1 MSKYEKLL
9 DEADSDN
16 INVYEYNLKTNKECG
31 YYLDNNIVINSNITS
46 TQKYCVLAEELG
58 HHFTSC
64 GDIRNLTKLENK
76 KQENKARR
84 WGYDKIC
91 GLDKIATAIK
101 EGARNRYE
109 IAEKL
114 DVTDEYFDNA
124 IQYLRLKYGC
134 TAKCQGITFIFEPN
148 FAILLDAPL

>member
-9 DEADSDN
+9 DEAQSYN
-16 INVYEYNLKTNKECG
+16 INIYECDLKTDKECG

-64 GDIRNLTKLENK
+64 GDIRNLTKVENK

-91 GLDKIATAIK
+91 GLDKIAAAIK
-101 EGARNRYE
+101 EGARNKYE

-114 DVTDEYFDNA
+114 GVTDEYFNNA
-124 IQYLRLKYGC
+124 IQYLKLKYGC
-134 TAKCQGITFIFEPN
+134 VAKCQGIIFTFEPS
-148 FAILLDAPL
+148 FGVFLDAPL